1 MRILITGTT
10 GGIGSAVKA
19 AALKAGHEVVELNR
33 GDFDSLSDA
42 RSTKH
47 EARFDA
53 LVFCTGTCPVKP
65 VALTSDE
72 LFEETIRVNAGLFLK
87 VMRFILAERL
97 YNPEGMKTVA
107 ISSVSASE
115 GWAGGAA
122 YCASKGALSAMCR
135 AMDAEL
141 RAKRISVK
149 AIEPKYVK
157 TKMFDACAG
166 RMGVPASEA
175 RDPADLA
182 EEILNEL
189 G

>member
-10 GGIGSAVKA
+10 GGIGSAVKT
-19 AALKAGHEVVELNR
+19 AALKVGHEVVELNR
-33 GDFDSLSDA
+33 GDFEVPHLKYDA
-42 RSTKH
+42 
-47 EARFDA
+47 
-53 LVFCTGTCPVKP
+53 VVYCTGTCPVKP

-87 VMRFILAERL
+87 VMRFVLAERL

-115 GWAGGAA
+115 GWPGGAA

>member
-1 MRILITGTT
+1 MRILITGTS
-10 GGIGSAVKA
+10 GGIGSAVKT
-19 AALKAGHEVVELNR
+19 AALRRGHEVVELNR
-33 GDFDSLSDA
+33 GDFETLHEA
-42 RSTKH
+42 QSTLH
-47 EARFDA
+47 EARVDA
-53 LVFCTGTCPVKP
+53 LVYCTGTCPVKP

-72 LFEETIRVNAGLFLK
+72 LFAETVRVNAGLFLS
-87 VMRFILAERL
+87 VMRTIVAEKL
-97 YNPEGMKTVA
+97 YNPDGMKAIA

-135 AMDAEL
+135 AMEVEL
-141 RAKRISVK
+141 KAKKISVK
-149 AIEPKYVK
+149 AFEPKYVK
-157 TKMFDACAG
+157 TKMFEACAG

-175 RDPADLA
+175 RDPSDLA